1 MVEVKNKTV
10 KKASNTSKVRKVSS
24 KKNINLE
31 LSSDELYDS
40 IKNKKKNN
48 GGSNT
53 KKRKVQ
59 KKEVVNNNE
68 LASTKNVEVLNTDEN
83 IEYNSDRIEEIDSSK
98 KNDDLIIT
106 REIIFSEDKLDLKDD
121 KILKEL
127 RDAIKEFDALDDTSE
142 IVKYDEAELVDDDL
156 IIDSFITKKK
166 GNKILILNSICGL
179 IKNKWRFLVFMGFFL
194 LLFLFIYLI
203 FWLDYLFIE

>member
-24 KKNINLE
+24 RKNINLE

-48 GGSNT
+48 GRSNT

-59 KKEVVNNNE
+59 KKEVVDNNE
-68 LASTKNVEVLNTDEN
+68 LASPNNVEVLNTDEN
-83 IEYNSDRIEEIDSSK
+83 IEYNSNCIEEIDSSE
-98 KNDDLIIT
+98 KNEDLIIT

-142 IVKYDEAELVDDDL
+142 IVKYGESELVDDDL
-156 IIDSFITKKK
+156 IIDSFVTKKK
-166 GNKILILNSICGL
+166 SNKILFLNSICGL
-179 IKNKWRFLVFMGFFL
+179 IKNKWRFFAFMGFFL
-194 LLFLFIYLI
+194 LLFLFIYLM
-203 FWLDYLFIE
+203 L